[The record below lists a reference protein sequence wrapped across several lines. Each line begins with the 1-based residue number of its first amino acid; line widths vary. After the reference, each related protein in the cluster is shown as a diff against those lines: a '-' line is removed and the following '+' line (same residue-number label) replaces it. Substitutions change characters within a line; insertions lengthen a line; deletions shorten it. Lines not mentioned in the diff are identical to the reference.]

1 MEREPSI
8 HAFEDSDR
16 QRAANQRRPLILCV
30 EDNDDS
36 RLLYAAFL
44 RRAGF
49 RVAEAINGQDGLARA
64 IELRPDLIV
73 LDIEMPVMDGKEM
86 LERLHL
92 HDPERVTPVIVVTGQ
107 AFPGHW
113 RDAIDRGCDAYLT
126 KPCPLG
132 DLLAA
137 VLKVIAMKRS
147 ERGELGHG
155 HDRH

>member
-1 MEREPSI
+1 MERDTSI
-8 HAFEDSDR
+8 HAFDDHER
-16 QRAANQRRPLILCV
+16 HHAASQRRPLILCV

-36 RLLYAAFL
+36 RLMYAAFL

-49 RVAEAINGQDGLARA
+49 RVAEAINGQEGLARA
-64 IELRPDLIV
+64 IELSPCLIV
-73 LDIEMPVMDGKEM
+73 LDIEMPVMAGKQM
-86 LERLHL
+86 LERLHR
-92 HDPERVTPVIVVTGQ
+92 HDPTRRTPVIVVTGQ
-107 AFPGHW
+107 SFPGHW

-147 ERGELGHG
+147 ERNDG
-155 HDRH
+155 HDRHH